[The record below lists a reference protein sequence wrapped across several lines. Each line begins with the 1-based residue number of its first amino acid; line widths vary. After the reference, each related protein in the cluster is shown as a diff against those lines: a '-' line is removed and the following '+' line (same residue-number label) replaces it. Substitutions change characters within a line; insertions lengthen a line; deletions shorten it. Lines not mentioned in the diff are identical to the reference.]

1 MINEAATA
9 FQSYNAQYADVI
21 GHTDTRGSKAYNTRL
36 ANCRANAVA
45 DSIAAQGINRQQLRV
60 GARSELDPAIAT
72 GDGVR
77 EALNRR
83 VNITIVP

>member
-1 MINEAATA
+1 MISEASTA
-9 FQSYNAQYADVI
+9 FQTYNAQYADVV

-45 DSIAAQGINRQQLRV
+45 DSMASQGINRQQLRV
-60 GARSELDPAIAT
+60 GARSELDPAVST

-83 VNITIVP
+83 VNISIVQ

>member
-9 FQSYNAQYADVI
+9 FQSYNAQFADVI

>member
-1 MINEAATA
+1 MINEASST
-9 FQSYNAQYADVI
+9 FQTYNAQYADVI

-45 DSIAAQGINRQQLRV
+45 DSLAAQGINRQQLRV
-60 GARSELDPAIAT
+60 GARSELDPAVST

-83 VNITIVP
+83 VNISIVQ

>member
-1 MINEAATA
+1 MINEASTA
-9 FQSYNAQYADVI
+9 FRAYNAQYADVI

-45 DSIAAQGINRQQLRV
+45 DSMASTGINRQQLRV
-60 GARSELDPAIAT
+60 GARSELDPALAT

-83 VNITIVP
+83 VNITIVQ